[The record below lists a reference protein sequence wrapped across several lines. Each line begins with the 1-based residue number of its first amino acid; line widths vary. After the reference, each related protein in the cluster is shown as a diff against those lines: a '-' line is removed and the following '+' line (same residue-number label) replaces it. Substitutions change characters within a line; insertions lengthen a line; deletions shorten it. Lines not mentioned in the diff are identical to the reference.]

1 MHPTIQKMTYSFRMA
16 AAEEDA
22 PGQLGSSVAEHVRL
36 VPDHRGQWS
45 RLEAYQPSWAQ
56 ADSLADR
63 QQRTRQGACVE
74 PYRAG
79 PYSDAGLGPLDGQE
93 ALQDVG
99 EGLDGQ
105 EMAGSSSSLCQKAL
119 SHAKA

>member
-1 MHPTIQKMTYSFRMA
+1 
-16 AAEEDA
+16 
-22 PGQLGSSVAEHVRL
+22 L
-36 VPDHRGQWS
+36 

-56 ADSLADR
+56 VDSLADH
-63 QQRTRQGACVE
+63 QQRTRQGAYVE

-93 ALQDVG
+93 ALRDVEECLG
-99 EGLDGQ
+99 GQ

-119 SHAKA
+119 SRARLMRTNPTEPDDHNCDDRRASRSE